1 MTRFLVLVSHSGDP
15 GEKKNTKL
23 ENFVADAWS
32 CLNSFFREKMMFLVF
47 EELVSFFNCFQKF
60 VITFLQFGESSELY
74 FEKLLLTNVKSTL
87 GCKMHSN

>member
-1 MTRFLVLVSHSGDP
+1 MTSFLVLVSHSGNP
-15 GEKKNTKL
+15 GKKTHTKL

-32 CLNSFFREKMMFLVF
+32 CLNAFLRKKRSFLVS
-47 EELVSFFNCFQKF
+47 EELLSFFNCLQKF

-74 FEKLLLTNVKSTL
+74 FEKLLLINAKSTL